1 MKPAAPRMA
10 KKWRGSKPKPTLLAP
25 PNTPSENLF
34 DSIRDIAP
42 ELVSN
47 YEALKR
53 VETLG
58 EIPYDAVFMPEGG
71 LALRNL
77 APLLPYFDVDPRRVK
92 FVGTGLWDDPELGQE
107 PPLHGGWYAAPDAA
121 LWRKFS
127 DHYADKFQTRP
138 ARLASIAYDAVAL
151 AARLSAVHATA
162 PFRPET
168 LTDPNGFAGI
178 DGILRLTPNG
188 LAERG
193 WPCMKSG
200 ARKQFLSARHRPALS
215 NATGAC
221 KLRWHW
227 RQRCKCSVPIW
238 YGIQTALKPRPP
250 RRSVCQNRVCNPVKQ
265 QASCLRHRQ
274 IMRALHNQARFAK
287 ARNAGL
293 IKRHSIGLKARH
305 GQTLN

>member
-1 MKPAAPRMA
+1 MI
-10 KKWRGSKPKPTLLAP
+10 
-25 PNTPSENLF
+25 PSRDRSLF

-47 YEALKR
+47 YETLKR

-107 PPLHGGWYAAPDAA
+107 PPLHGGWYAAPDAG

-127 DHYADKFQTRP
+127 NHYADKFQTRP

-151 AARLSAVHATA
+151 AARLAAVHASA
-162 PFRPET
+162 PFRPQT
-168 LTDPNGFAGI
+168 LTEPNGFAGI

-193 WPCMKSG
+193 LAVHEIQRKKAVLVSPAPASFVERDRRMQAALALAATLQTQRAG
-200 ARKQFLSARHRPALS
+200 LPQEARALETPLIAPFSPPA
-215 NATGAC
+215 
-221 KLRWHW
+221 
-227 RQRCKCSVPIW
+227 
-238 YGIQTALKPRPP
+238 PRP
-250 RRSVCQNRVCNPVKQ
+250 
-265 QASCLRHRQ
+265 
-274 IMRALHNQARFAK
+274 
-287 ARNAGL
+287 
-293 IKRHSIGLKARH
+293 
-305 GQTLN
+305 

>member
-1 MKPAAPRMA
+1 M
-10 KKWRGSKPKPTLLAP
+10 ST
-25 PNTPSENLF
+25 
-34 DSIRDIAP
+34 
-42 ELVSN
+42 

-107 PPLHGGWYAAPDAA
+107 PPLHGGWYAAPDAT

-127 DHYADKFQTRP
+127 DHFADKFQTRP
-138 ARLASIAYDAVAL
+138 ARLASISYDAVSL

-162 PFRPET
+162 PFRPQT

-193 WPCMKSG
+193 L
-200 ARKQFLSARHRPALS
+200 AVHEIRRKKTVLVSPAPASFVERDRRMQAALALA
-215 NATGAC
+215 ATLQTQRANMVQEAGGFEVTPAAPFS
-221 KLRWHW
+221 LPAP
-227 RQRCKCSVPIW
+227 RQ
-238 YGIQTALKPRPP
+238 
-250 RRSVCQNRVCNPVKQ
+250 
-265 QASCLRHRQ
+265 
-274 IMRALHNQARFAK
+274 
-287 ARNAGL
+287 
-293 IKRHSIGLKARH
+293 
-305 GQTLN
+305 